1 MCTLAEMHPNCNY
14 SLTLKIPNHALID
27 HELIKPKNQKRERD
41 RTGMRGSQ
49 HPRSLMSTD
58 HQINIS
64 LSTSAKSETR
74 RIEIALQQNRQISY
88 SSELA
93 LSSAVACTKGQSA
106 PFMHLPAS
114 KNLHGY
120 LGFRLYACSSEVA
133 GASVPESGCRNLQS
147 LPYGQFPVEVN
158 RSHTCPLHF
167 GHLLGSCSR
176 PFFL

>member
-1 MCTLAEMHPNCNY
+1 MHSGRDAPELQLFSHFEN
-14 SLTLKIPNHALID
+14 TEPRPHID

-41 RTGMRGSQ
+41 GTGMRGSQ

-120 LGFRLYACSSEVA
+120 LGFRLYACSSEV
-133 GASVPESGCRNLQS
+133 GERFTHIFLTVVRFQLPTPLPP
-147 LPYGQFPVEVN
+147 LPY
-158 RSHTCPLHF
+158 S
-167 GHLLGSCSR
+167 
-176 PFFL
+176 